1 MAKDVRVLGF
11 NYTQISV
18 ERNPD
23 FEGEVKVKSNINIS
37 NIEKFKAKIAK
48 QDALKVS
55 FESNIDYGEL
65 GKVVL
70 KGNMIITADS
80 KSLKETLSAWKEKR
94 PNELQIT
101 IMNIIIQK
109 TSIKSIQLE
118 EEIGLPVHLQN
129 IFPKIKTK
137 QEK

>member
-37 NIEKFKAKIAK
+37 NIEKFKAKITK

-70 KGNMIITADS
+70 KGSMIVTADS

>member
-70 KGNMIITADS
+70 KGSMIVTADS